1 MQFESGSTY
10 ACAQLKFFSNSYSW
24 NFKDFIKP
32 KKSLKV
38 PFKKG
43 RGLTNWMSIVRK
55 GQNISGIEPRRPVT
69 ETELREHN
77 TRFNK
82 NLKYFC
88 LTKIDLWAAGCVHL
102 DAAWHKRKFLN
113 GPFSLSSQK
122 AYKKS
127 VLKYEGP
134 DMGVKHAQS

>member
-1 MQFESGSTY
+1 MSQVQPTLVS
-10 ACAQLKFFSNSYSW
+10 QLKFFIRIFTHEILKNSL
-24 NFKDFIKP
+24 KP

-77 TRFNK
+77 TRFHE

-88 LTKIDLWAAGCVHL
+88 
-102 DAAWHKRKFLN
+102 
-113 GPFSLSSQK
+113 
-122 AYKKS
+122 
-127 VLKYEGP
+127 
-134 DMGVKHAQS
+134 

>member
-1 MQFESGSTY
+1 MMSESKKIFTMKKIGRTHELWVRPNLRL
-10 ACAQLKFFSNSYSW
+10 CHNWNFFSNSYSC

-77 TRFNK
+77 TRFSK
-82 NLKYFC
+82 HLKYFARLI
-88 LTKIDLWAAGCVHL
+88 LTSWPQVAFIWMQLDSKI
-102 DAAWHKRKFLN
+102 RF
-113 GPFSLSSQK
+113 
-122 AYKKS
+122 
-127 VLKYEGP
+127 
-134 DMGVKHAQS
+134 